1 MIRFD
6 RVTFR
11 YNEKSETSFAL
22 KEVSFSCSKNAVNGI
37 IGANGCGKSTVLKLA
52 AGLIRQESGIIEVDG
67 CVDSFRNQ
75 QKKLITGIIFQ
86 NPDNQIVGT
95 TVEEDLAFGL
105 ENLGVAPETM
115 RERIASV
122 ADTFKMTDLLQTP
135 VNWLSGG
142 QKQLLCIASVVIME
156 PSWILFDEP
165 TTHLDPWARE
175 DFWHTVAFLVH
186 EKGLGVMIVSQMIE
200 DLTRFDNIY
209 AFTNGTL
216 DFAGTSSEYRIRATQ
231 KNLLLPESWKF
242 DQLMRMNNAQPVT

>member
-122 ADTFKMTDLLQTP
+122 ADTFLEDRNNCCASHRSLLWNP
-135 VNWLSGG
+135 HGS
-142 QKQLLCIASVVIME
+142 
-156 PSWILFDEP
+156 
-165 TTHLDPWARE
+165 
-175 DFWHTVAFLVH
+175 FL
-186 EKGLGVMIVSQMIE
+186 M
-200 DLTRFDNIY
+200 
-209 AFTNGTL
+209 
-216 DFAGTSSEYRIRATQ
+216 
-231 KNLLLPESWKF
+231 NLLLILTHGPEKTSGIPLLF
-242 DQLMRMNNAQPVT
+242 LSMRKDWE